1 MEILLFVAAF
11 VIVALLGAAAVTFG
25 TESRDTNTKT
35 INAW

>member
-11 VIVALLGAAAVTFG
+11 VIVALLGAAAVSFG
-25 TESRDTNTKT
+25 SDTRDKNTKT